1 MGPHRD
7 AATRTRQ
14 AARPH
19 GAPPDNQTGLR
30 DPLEAR
36 HSPRDSIDRAGR
48 KARARPPRG
57 SGRSRPPR
65 RRARSVAALRRG
77 GACYRR
83 PVSAPR
89 APLRLLPLA
98 LLLACQPAAN
108 VERPAGAGSE
118 AVATPQPS
126 LAKGALLSIASDEY
140 GAFSPA
146 PGALGVGDKA
156 PDFETR

>member
-1 MGPHRD
+1 M
-7 AATRTRQ
+7 
-14 AARPH
+14 
-19 GAPPDNQTGLR
+19 
-30 DPLEAR
+30 
-36 HSPRDSIDRAGR
+36 
-48 KARARPPRG
+48 
-57 SGRSRPPR
+57 
-65 RRARSVAALRRG
+65 
-77 GACYRR
+77 
-83 PVSAPR
+83 SAPR

-156 PDFETR
+156 PDFELPLSTGEMVRMSAANPGGDLVVVFYRGFW